1 VEEEVMD
8 EFEYECAI
16 SGLTAESAA
25 FDPNAT
31 KDELGDLPVGWTQ
44 VRISRRQ
51 INPKW
56 VMIQHTKERML
67 QSLIQQ
73 TGAKTQ
79 LDQISLSLQVE
90 AQMAPL
96 EKTTPMYTE
105 DVDDVVYL
113 SDHESVLAVL
123 NKLRG
128 SVGLG
133 AMPVIQQSEEP
144 GEGEEAAQIEDKA
157 TA

>member
-1 VEEEVMD
+1 MSRGCFGVDSV
-8 EFEYECAI
+8 CCPKPV
-16 SGLTAESAA
+16 AETIVAA
-25 FDPNAT
+25 ARR
-31 KDELGDLPVGWTQ
+31 LRQ
-44 VRISRRQ
+44 VILKRYRRD
-51 INPKW
+51 
-56 VMIQHTKERML
+56 VRSHF
-67 QSLIQQ
+67 
-73 TGAKTQ
+73 
-79 LDQISLSLQVE
+79 DQISLSLQVE

-133 AMPVIQQSEEP
+133 AMPVIQQAEEP
-144 GEGEEAAQIEDKA
+144 DEGEEAAQIEDKA

>member
-1 VEEEVMD
+1 MD

-31 KDELGDLPVGWTQ
+31 KDELGDLPVGWTR
-44 VRISRRQ
+44 VRVTRRQ

-56 VMIQHTKERML
+56 VMIQHTKDRML
-67 QSLIQQ
+67 QTLIQQ
-73 TGAKTQ
+73 TGAKTPVE
-79 LDQISLSLQVE
+79 QISLSLQVE

-123 NKLRG
+123 DNLRG
-128 SVGLG
+128 SFGLDP
-133 AMPVIQQSEEP
+133 MPAVAQDEDEDEDEEVP
-144 GEGEEAAQIEDKA
+144 QIEDQA